1 VNYYHLTPDYT
12 VINRRIHRLYIKIKG
27 SKDKEFQYDYLIIA
41 IDNIGV
47 KVTDRCQWMR
57 EKEHI
62 KKQEKDI

>member
-1 VNYYHLTPDYT
+1 
-12 VINRRIHRLYIKIKG
+12 LYIKIKG